1 VVRHRRLQEC
11 FWPHYQM
18 CWEGSGKGMLQVW
31 MLLLIIGEASST
43 DSEEGEM
50 SLLTE
55 LGSEHSVNEGQI

>member
-1 VVRHRRLQEC
+1 
-11 FWPHYQM
+11 M

-55 LGSEHSVNEGQI
+55 LGSEHSVSEGQI